1 MNADKAKAERCGAR
15 RKRDGQPCELEALEN
30 GRCYLHGGRT
40 PKGDQ
45 WHCPVWPDKNA
56 PNADAKLTRKLQD
69 RERAAQKRAMRR
81 ATMSPEE
88 RAVHE
93 RWQQSHPPGSAGT
106 RAADRARRRQDADA
120 RKIFAQLQPVPVV
133 DPETAA
139 LERAIAAARRRLA
152 EIDARQAGSSSN
164 QGVFS

>member
-1 MNADKAKAERCGAR
+1 MKKARATSRLDRWRKSPQFRLIARAQCRRMNAAKVTAKRCGAR

-56 PNADAKLTRKLQD
+56 PNANAKLARKLQD
-69 RERAAQKRAMRR
+69 LERAAQKRAMRL

-88 RAVHE
+88 RAAHE
-93 RWQQSHPPGSAGT
+93 RWQKSHPSGSAGT
-106 RAADRARRRQDADA
+106 RATDRARRRQDAEA
-120 RKIFAQLQPVPVV
+120 RKLFAQLEPAPPRIPKQ
-133 DPETAA
+133 
-139 LERAIAAARRRLA
+139 
-152 EIDARQAGSSSN
+152 QH
-164 QGVFS
+164 